1 MSKLNANRK
10 GNRLLRLMIFASF
23 FAALIFIAT
32 AFLPRIPTALG
43 YVHLGDAFVLI
54 AAALLPAP
62 YAIASA
68 AIGGALADLLT
79 GYVVWL
85 PATFIIKALM
95 ALCISSRTKKIV
107 APRNLCGAAIAI
119 LINAGGY
126 YLFQAI
132 FISQSLIA
140 PLPEIPFNII
150 QTAVGGV
157 IFVIIGLLL
166 DRSPAIKNMVPK
178 VSRNEN
184 DHPIHQ
190 NEQSENRDN

>member
-85 PATFIIKALM
+85 PATFIIAYGPLHILAHEKDSCSAQPLRCSHCNIDQRGWI
-95 ALCISSRTKKIV
+95 LPFSSHLHITEPDRSSPGDPLQHYSNSRWRSNI
-107 APRNLCGAAIAI
+107 R
-119 LINAGGY
+119 Y
-126 YLFQAI
+126 Y
-132 FISQSLIA
+132 
-140 PLPEIPFNII
+140 
-150 QTAVGGV
+150 
-157 IFVIIGLLL
+157 
-166 DRSPAIKNMVPK
+166 RSPA
-178 VSRNEN
+178 
-184 DHPIHQ
+184 
-190 NEQSENRDN
+190 